1 MKKDVIME
9 NNNKEKKSII
19 DKIKGIGL
27 LVVAFGIGQIVRA
40 VDSKWVL
47 YGFILL
53 LIVLF
58 IISVSLTIRNK
69 IIKSNDKNSNI
80 DEEPHQL

>member
-19 DKIKGIGL
+19 DKIKGIGV
-27 LVVAFGIGQIVRA
+27 LVLAFGIGEVVRII
-40 VDSKWVL
+40 DGKWFL
-47 YGFILL
+47 LGFVLL
-53 LIVLF
+53 LVVLF
-58 IISVSLTIRNK
+58 AISVFLTIRNK

>member
-1 MKKDVIME
+1 MKKDVIMG

-27 LVVAFGIGQIVRA
+27 LVVAVGIGEIVRA

-69 IIKSNDKNSNI
+69 IIKSNDKN
-80 DEEPHQL
+80 

>member
-1 MKKDVIME
+1 MNMEIIME

-27 LVVAFGIGQIVRA
+27 LVVAFGIGEIVRA

-69 IIKSNDKNSNI
+69 IIKSNDKN
-80 DEEPHQL
+80 